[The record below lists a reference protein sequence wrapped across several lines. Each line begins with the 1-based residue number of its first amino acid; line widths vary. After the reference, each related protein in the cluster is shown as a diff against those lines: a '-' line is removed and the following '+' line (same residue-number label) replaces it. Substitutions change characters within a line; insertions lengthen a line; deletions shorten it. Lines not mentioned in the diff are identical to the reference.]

1 MLRHIVAVGFA
12 LAAGSALADL
22 VAENGR
28 DSLRLA
34 QAPCSNEKV
43 LALIREEHRDKFKA
57 AVANVA
63 GQRYAACW
71 ADPGEGAYVVI
82 YEDGDLGVVPITA
95 FVERGI

>member
-1 MLRHIVAVGFA
+1 MRHI
-12 LAAGSALADL
+12 LAAALLCASFSAGADL

-71 ADPGEGAYVVI
+71 ADPGEGYYI
-82 YEDGDLGVVPITA
+82 TIFEDGEVSVLSITI